1 MPDFGPKER
10 ERIQVIFNDKWWRM
24 EMHVRWIL
32 WDALLVDLGVE
43 RKSGLADEGVT
54 IEDPSGYM
62 FLFVPNEVALKI
74 LVLQEIP

>member
-1 MPDFGPKER
+1 MTDFGPKER

-24 EMHVRWIL
+24 DRTSRWML
-32 WDALLVDLGVE
+32 WDSLLVDLGVE
-43 RKSGLADEGVT
+43 RKSGRADEGVT

-62 FLFVPNEVALKI
+62 WLFVPNEVALKI